1 MNSEQAQNLA
11 LLALGWM
18 AADDE
23 VMGGFLGASGLDPA
37 DIRGLAHDPAFMV
50 SVFDYI
56 LSADAY
62 VLAFATAQNIAPEN
76 VVAARNALPGGAPVH
91 WT

>member
-11 LLALGWM
+11 LQALGWM

-23 VMGGFLGASGLDPA
+23 VMGGFLGSSGLDPS
-37 DIRGLAHDPAFMV
+37 DIRALAKDPAFMV
-50 SVFDYI
+50 SVLDFI
-56 LSADAY
+56 LSADEY
-62 VLAFATAQNIAPEN
+62 VLAFAATQKIAPES